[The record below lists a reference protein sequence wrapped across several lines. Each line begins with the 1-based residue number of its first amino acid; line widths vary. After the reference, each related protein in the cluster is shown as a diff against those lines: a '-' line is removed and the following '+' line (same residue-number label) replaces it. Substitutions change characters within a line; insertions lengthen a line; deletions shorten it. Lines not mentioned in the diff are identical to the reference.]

1 MADARVIK
9 ATQHDTEL
17 TEAQI
22 AVHWREEKYYYPGPK
37 FIGQANLTDPS
48 VNERWS
54 EENFPECYREY
65 GDLLTWDHYWH
76 TTLDTSDAPFWK
88 WYVGGKLNVCFNCV
102 DRHVQAGNGGKIAY
116 YWDGEPEGDRPDNLW
131 EPVDDPKGDDYG
143 AYGEFDEKS
152 HPRSAQLLVSQHP
165 VVATAAG
172 AATAALGVA
181 LASLARRNGRR

>member
-88 WYVGGKLNVCFNCV
+88 WYVGGKLNVCYHCV
-102 DRHVQAGNGGKIAY
+102 DRHLEKHRNKAAFIFV
-116 YWDGEPEGDRPDNLW
+116 GEPE
-131 EPVDDPKGDDYG
+131 EEAPVAITYQDLY
-143 AYGEFDEKS
+143 YRVNE
-152 HPRSAQLLVSQHP
+152 
-165 VVATAAG
+165 
-172 AATAALGVA
+172 TAALLRAFCGLKTDNRVSIHRACVPDHAQTVA
-181 LASLARRNGRR
+181 PCTRHGFDSISRV